1 MSKQT
6 LLISAFMLLVSAY
19 GAGVEPVQEP
29 DINQPPMAIEDEPV
43 TVIEGYTPDEAIS
56 EDNAIAL
63 PSDI

>member
-1 MSKQT
+1 MNKQT
-6 LLISAFMLLVSAY
+6 LLISVFMLLVSAY
-19 GAGVEPVQEP
+19 SASVEPEQEP
-29 DINQPPMAIEDEPV
+29 DISQPPTAIEGEPA